1 VVDKEF
7 ALRPTSWKT
16 GWRRMRSGEME
27 GGNRFDHDSDRNRSP
42 GAGCPLSNPRVP
54 CVGKKVR

>member
-1 VVDKEF
+1 MVNIMENWLAWHVIW
-7 ALRPTSWKT
+7 P
-16 GWRRMRSGEME
+16 SGEME